1 MFGSEAAGLARKQRK
16 RFSAS
21 SLIESSV
28 KMEIMGGNQS
38 ASSVVQ
44 PLPPSLQGQNPQIA
58 EQHHA
63 QAIRNMQEIGSK
75 LFDVKGM
82 LKFPVF
88 DGRSGGWQEFR
99 FRFENTCG
107 LLGLSDGIKW
117 AEFTLSKK

>member
-1 MFGSEAAGLARKQRK
+1 MFVSEAAESARKQHK
-16 RFSAS
+16 KFLALS
-21 SLIESSV
+21 SIESWV
-28 KMEIMGGNQS
+28 KMEIMSGDQS

-44 PLPPSLQGQNPQIA
+44 PLPLSLQGQNPPIA
-58 EQHHA
+58 EHQA

-107 LLGLSDGIKW
+107 LLGLSDGIK
-117 AEFTLSKK
+117 